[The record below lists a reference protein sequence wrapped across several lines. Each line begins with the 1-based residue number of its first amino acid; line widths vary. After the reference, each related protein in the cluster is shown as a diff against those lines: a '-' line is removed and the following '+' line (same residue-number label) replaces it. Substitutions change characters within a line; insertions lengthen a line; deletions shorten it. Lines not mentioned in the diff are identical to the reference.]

1 MVGSLADRER
11 AVCRGANYRRLPQ
24 PVPKGP
30 PVALDCFKA
39 AEPFTQ
45 RGRQAGDE
53 RRSLTPVVDKVPSK
67 PNGKARSKTDKK
79 ARPEHAKLRSEPAL
93 IMLRRGGDI
102 AAPQHIAQL

>member
-1 MVGSLADRER
+1 
-11 AVCRGANYRRLPQ
+11 
-24 PVPKGP
+24 
-30 PVALDCFKA
+30 
-39 AEPFTQ
+39 
-45 RGRQAGDE
+45 
-53 RRSLTPVVDKVPSK
+53 LTPVVDKVPSK